1 MCQFK
6 GEKNIMEKITKTYV
20 EKLYGKIS
28 KGSFV
33 GESLVNEVEK
43 RNPMEIKNDDK
54 IQGFRYFDVE
64 YIVDDKKVYTGNKQK
79 YSNWIFFGK
88 RYSLEEIKKT
98 YGDLFEYKE
107 LINDIELIG
116 YKYVCLTQ
124 TLSIVPMDEGDLTYD
139 EYIKDKKKDK
149 EKIAKKM
156 FDKLREHI
164 GEEVTYTGWWYGKE
178 LEDTKVLEEVED
190 FSSASFSNM
199 YIPFIGFGS
208 AISKITSKDGK
219 VLYSNPYIETSY
231 DRRSDDAI
239 NESKRLMFGDRIV
252 DLEIAEA
259 EKRKKEAEEYEEK
272 RNLEAKKS
280 KFTLMKEGITLVKPE
295 TVDEWL
301 EYANNNCN
309 DYYSVG
315 VVKAVVSMMKK
326 FEEGIPFDEAEKQV
340 YFKELGL
347 TGYMVGVAAEALS
360 HFAKNGEE
368 YRIYWNKANGIDDP
382 EEKGVVNPAILT
394 KKIGI
399 INNTTD

>member
-1 MCQFK
+1 
-6 GEKNIMEKITKTYV
+6 MEKITKTYV

>member
-1 MCQFK
+1 
-6 GEKNIMEKITKTYV
+6 MEKITKTYV

-98 YGDLFEYKE
+98 YGNLFEYKE